1 MKESPIFART
11 YDLLRWLI
19 PATLKFPRQQRFVMA
34 AALQH
39 SALGFHQRLLEAVR
53 STEPKAVLTRAD
65 LTLAQLRV
73 YLRLCRDMELLSMN
87 QYEHAAR
94 LMDEVG
100 RLLGAWLKSHT
111 PKESGPVTVRSR

>member
-19 PATLKFPRQQRFVMA
+19 PATLKFPRQHRFVMA
-34 AALQH
+34 TVIQQSVL
-39 SALGFHQRLLEAVR
+39 SFHQRLLEAAR
-53 STEPKAVLTRAD
+53 SGEPKAVLLRAD
-65 LTLAQLRV
+65 VTLAQLRV
-73 YLRLCRDMELLSMN
+73 YLRLCRDMEILGMN

-100 RLLGAWLKSHT
+100 RLLGAWLKSHASQ
-111 PKESGPVTVRSR
+111 ESGPARSR